1 MVGEFL
7 PPVAKNVV
15 ILSSLPLSTLMAVFV
30 PLPPPPPPS
39 PPAKQHPGE
48 VSFAAPPFL
57 TECSCEAAAK
67 KPCSVVWAPP
77 QKNERNWRW
86 IVRVGPKGVSQRR
99 GEEGTIFGNGSKQKI
114 QWIAASKHRYVG
126 CGNKIESFFPFHGPV
141 QKGKKGS
148 SYLSPPGSF
157 LPTFVSS
164 CISCTLPNSL
174 LP

>member
-77 QKNERNWRW
+77 PKKNERNWRW

-99 GEEGTIFGNGSKQKI
+99 GEEGTIFGNGSKQRV
-114 QWIAASKHRYVG
+114 QWVAV
-126 CGNKIESFFPFHGPV
+126 FF
-141 QKGKKGS
+141 
-148 SYLSPPGSF
+148 
-157 LPTFVSS
+157 
-164 CISCTLPNSL
+164 
-174 LP
+174 